1 MSEFISVPRA
11 MVEKHLHEALY
22 AETVCVHG
30 TVTEPYLRED
40 WGSYNFETFK
50 FHAVYELQPESY
62 IDRILR
68 RRRYNLVFVH
78 NHVLGSQGELPSQV
92 ALLSKVKYF
101 TSLNVDFSY
110 SHYRTWI
117 K

>member
-11 MVEKHLHEALY
+11 MVENHLYEAMY
-22 AETVCVHG
+22 AKTVYIHG
-30 TVTEPYLRED
+30 NASEPYLRED

-50 FHAVYELQPESY
+50 FHAIYELQPESY
-62 IDRILR
+62 VDRILR
-68 RRRYNLVFVH
+68 RRRYKLVFVH

-92 ALLSKVKYF
+92 TLLSKVKYF